1 MSKHKEHDLGLFEK
15 YLTLWVGLCIIAGL
29 IIGQLFP
36 EITAWFEEVEYA
48 GVSVPIAVV
57 LFLMI
62 YPIMVQIDFRRI
74 IEAGKAWKPISTT
87 LFLNWAIKPFLMFGV
102 AWLFM
107 MVIWSPFIGVELGQE
122 LMAGMIL
129 LGVAPCTAMVLVWTY
144 LSRANMGHALVMTA
158 INSLTMVVLYAPLA
172 VFLLGLEDIIV
183 PWEQVAFG
191 VAIYVAL
198 PLAAGYLTR
207 WYLLNKKGEEWF
219 TSFAENLHY
228 VAMGALLL
236 TVIVIIAPQSGLIL
250 GSPEI
255 ILLVLIPLI
264 VQIML
269 MFAFGYSLSKKIRL
283 TYEDASPTA
292 IIGASNH
299 FEVAIAMA
307 ITLFGVDHGA
317 TLAAVTGLLI
327 EIPIMLIIVQIALKT
342 QDWFPVKY
350 ASTEKQ

>member
-1 MSKHKEHDLGLFEK
+1 MSKHKEHQLGFFEK
-15 YLTLWVGLCIIAGL
+15 YLTLWVAICIIIGL
-29 IIGQLFP
+29 AIGQLFP
-36 EITAWFEEVEYA
+36 EITAWFEEFEYA
-48 GVSVPIAVV
+48 GVSIPIAVV

-62 YPIMVQIDFRRI
+62 YPIMVQIDFKKI
-74 IEAGKAWKPISTT
+74 LEAGKSWKPITTT
-87 LFLNWAIKPFLMFGV
+87 LFLNWAIKPFLMFGI

-107 MVIWSPFIGVELGQE
+107 MIIFQPIIGIELGEE

-198 PLAAGYLTR
+198 PLIAGYLTR
-207 WYLLNKKGEEWF
+207 WYLLNKKGEKWF
-219 TSFAENLHY
+219 NKFTKNLHY
-228 VAMGALLL
+228 VAMTALLL
-236 TVIVIIAPQSGLIL
+236 TVIVIIAPQSSLII

-255 ILLVLIPLI
+255 ILLVLIPLTI
-264 VQIML
+264 QIL
-269 MFAFGYSLSKKIRL
+269 IMFGFGYSLSKKINL

-307 ITLFGVDHGA
+307 ITLFGIDHGA

-342 QDWFPVKY
+342 QDWFTTKT
-350 ASTEKQ
+350 AA